1 MNSLARWLRPEW
13 AVTAFALWRSMVLV
27 EGWRHAPL
35 ERAAWVMFL
44 VWLLPLAVFIGRA
57 SGTPANQESA
67 RPIWPFIPALF
78 LTLVGTLGSL
88 NALCYVGLAF
98 ALVGLTGWSWMHWL
112 WLASAVS
119 WMPVFGWL
127 AQGLGLNLLFALRL
141 AVAVAGVGIAF
152 RWILP
157 RTSPS

>member
-1 MNSLARWLRPEW
+1 MNSTGRWLRPEW
-13 AVTAFALWRSMVLV
+13 AVTAFALWRSTVLL
-27 EGWRHAPL
+27 EGWRNAPL

-44 VWLLPLAVFIGRA
+44 VWLVPLSVFLWREW
-57 SGTPANQESA
+57 SSPSNSQTA
-67 RPIWPFIPALF
+67 RPIWPFVPALV

-98 ALVGLTGWSWMHWL
+98 ALVGLTGWSWKHWL
-112 WLASAVS
+112 WLATAVS

-127 AQGLGLNLLFALRL
+127 AQGLGLNLLFAVRL
-141 AVAVAGVGIAF
+141 AVAVAGVFIAF

-157 RTSPS
+157 RTSSS

>member
-1 MNSLARWLRPEW
+1 MNSLGRWMRPEW
-13 AVTAFALWRSMVLV
+13 AVTAFALWRSTVLL

-44 VWLLPLAVFIGRA
+44 VWLVPLSVFVVREWTA
-57 SGTPANQESA
+57 SSKAESA
-67 RPIWPFIPALF
+67 RPIWPFIPALL

-98 ALVGLTGWSWMHWL
+98 ALVGLTGWSWWHWL
-112 WLASAVS
+112 WLATAVS

-127 AQGLGLNLLFALRL
+127 AQGLGLNLLFVVRL
-141 AVAVAGVGIAF
+141 AVAVAGVFIAF
-152 RWILP
+152 RWMLP